1 MFLRLIYFVVCY
13 QYFLFMTT
21 YFTVWTCYVVFMYS
35 PLIGAWVLSTFY
47 HEQHHYECWCKT
59 FCVNICF
66 QFFWVYICCGVCA
79 QSCPT
84 LCDPMDCSPPGS
96 SVHEIFQARIL
107 EWVAI
112 PTLGDL
118 PNPGIQPVFL
128 ACPALAGRF
137 FTTVPPGVPHIST
150 SGIIAPYGLPWWL
163 RQKRIC
169 LQCGRPGFNPRVRK
183 IPWRRAW
190 QHSPIFL
197 PGESPWTEEP
207 GRLQSLG
214 SQRVGHDW
222 VTKHSTWSLYV

>member
-1 MFLRLIYFVVCY
+1 MCMLSCV
-13 QYFLFMTT
+13 QLFAMPW
-21 YFTVWTCYVVFMYS
+21 TVARQT
-35 PLIGAWVLSTFY
+35 PLSMEFSTQEYLSGLPF
-47 HEQHHYECWCKT
+47 
-59 FCVNICF
+59 
-66 QFFWVYICCGVCA
+66 
-79 QSCPT
+79 P
-84 LCDPMDCSPPGS
+84 S
-96 SVHEIFQARIL
+96 S
-107 EWVAI
+107 
-112 PTLGDL
+112 GNL

-169 LQCGRPGFNPRVRK
+169 LQHGRPGFNPRVRK

-190 QHSPIFL
+190 QHTPIFL

-214 SQRVGHDW
+214 SQRVGHD
-222 VTKHSTWSLYV
+222 